1 MKQLW
6 FKFKI
11 TITKGCGVG
20 TTGQFMRVLC
30 LFRIVWVCF
39 NSDILNKSSFSLSL
53 LLLTHYIVHCK
64 LLLYC
69 VMLCYAMLCCLLL
82 FWFHFWHNR
91 LFFSQAKYKIIIMFK
106 SNNINK
112 EFCNKRKEF
121 RRTED
126 RITKHRTK
134 HDKTLWY
141 NL

>member
-1 MKQLW
+1 MW
-6 FKFKI
+6 CGNNG
-11 TITKGCGVG
+11 TIHEG
-20 TTGQFMRVLC
+20 T
-30 LFRIVWVCF
+30 LFV
-39 NSDILNKSSFSLSL
+39 SDCLSL
-53 LLLTHYIVHCK
+53 FQFRHIKQVIFFTIIIIAYTLHCI
-64 LLLYC
+64 LQVVVMLCY

-121 RRTED
+121 RRTSNL
-126 RITKHRTK
+126 ITKHLTK